1 MQGITHA
8 PAPGGAAA
16 LAGVPGRQQGK
27 TFSALLEAL
36 RGPLQSA
43 ALGARVALICR
54 NWREM
59 RLVLDAADA
68 LLSASSLDPSWTIGR
83 HTHRVEIGFGYL
95 QLLDATLAHSRGLEW
110 PGPVHVTAEAFADLH
125 ESRAETWRIMAQ
137 KANAKHARVPW
148 PPVPASRG

>member
-43 ALGARVALICR
+43 ALGARVAS
-54 NWREM
+54 
-59 RLVLDAADA
+59 AAEQQIA
-68 LLSASSLDPSWTIGR
+68 ISELPQPQ
-83 HTHRVEIGFGYL
+83 H
-95 QLLDATLAHSRGLEW
+95 
-110 PGPVHVTAEAFADLH
+110 
-125 ESRAETWRIMAQ
+125 
-137 KANAKHARVPW
+137 
-148 PPVPASRG
+148 